1 MTSKIIIIHD
11 SASNID
17 ISNIFELAPKNNTKI
32 PLIISRCKTN
42 DTTNKIIY
50 KNIKYNLNKK
60 EIINKINK
68 IIENLPNDITFD
80 TINIELTDSIYDNNT
95 YYYLP
100 SFNQND
106 SVSDYKLISLYE
118 SYLNLD
124 NTLIIYIVNDLINN
138 SYFELLN
145 NDNTIILYSNNS
157 ENINLDNYKNHFLVN
172 DSSID
177 NFKDYYNKIINNSS
191 SSNNNDSNDKIDNDK
206 IDNDNDNDKINEIL
220 SKLYLDL
227 DNYEP
232 LIKSDYNNFYNNIYI
247 SDNYRHYHY
256 YKNIE
261 YKITS
266 KNYDEIKKN
275 YNGELLDHYKKYEE
289 LINKLINYFDEEF
302 DFYIKKLEPE
312 ILKYFVTMYYNSKI
326 YTAEFELE
334 KDNEFIL
341 MLKGLRKMCIVNCKK
356 KLNIL

>member
-1 MTSKIIIIHD
+1 MTFKIIIIHD
-11 SASNID
+11 SESNIN
-17 ISNIFELAPKNNTKI
+17 ISNIFENIKILPKNNTKI
-32 PLIISRCKTN
+32 PLIISKSESN
-42 DTTNKIIY
+42 DTTEKIIY
-50 KNIKYNLNKK
+50 KNITYNLNQK
-60 EIINKINK
+60 EIIIKINK
-68 IIENLPNDITFD
+68 IIDNLSLDKNDITFD
-80 TINIELTDSIYDNNT
+80 TINIELNDSTCDNNT

-106 SVSDYKLISLYE
+106 SVIDYKLISLYE
-118 SYLNLD
+118 SYLKLE
-124 NTLIIYIVNDLINN
+124 NTLIIYIVNELIDN
-138 SYFELLN
+138 SYLELLN
-145 NDNTIILYSNNS
+145 YDNTIILYSNNS
-157 ENINLDNYKNHFLVN
+157 QNINLDKYKKHFQIN
-172 DSSID
+172 DSMSD
-177 NFKDYYNKIINNSS
+177 NFKNYINEIINNSAS
-191 SSNNNDSNDKIDNDK
+191 DNINNE
-206 IDNDNDNDKINEIL
+206 INEIL

-247 SDNYRHYHY
+247 SNNYRHYHY
-256 YKNIE
+256 YKNVE

-289 LINKLINYFDEEF
+289 LINKLIDYFDKEF

-341 MLKGLRKMCIVNCKK
+341 MLKGLRKMCIINCKK